1 LNFTL
6 HSERYN
12 IFVGAL
18 YQKPTTQVQRE
29 LLSDIP
35 LFLMFGVTLPLGKHT
50 QLHCDSSFY
59 STRSVFPLWHKVRPL
74 SHRIRLD
81 YDGHCWGV
89 SLGFEEKR
97 YRQYGNWKSE
107 HAFSMSLRLDSLGSF
122 TKRFK
127 RPVVLRAPD
136 SYEV

>member
-1 LNFTL
+1 L
-6 HSERYN
+6 HFSLHTKKYD
-12 IFVGAL
+12 IFAAAL
-18 YQKPTTQVQRE
+18 YQKTSVQRERE

-35 LFLMFGVTLPLGKHT
+35 FFLMFGITVPFGDRA

-59 STRSVFPLWHKVRPL
+59 SRRSIFPLWHKLSPL

-81 YDGHCWGV
+81 YNGHCWGAA
-89 SLGFEEKR
+89 LGFEEKR

-107 HAFSMSLRLDSLGSF
+107 HAFSLSLRLDSLGSF

-127 RPVVLRAPD
+127 RPVPFKAPD
-136 SYEV
+136 FYDV